1 MKHAG
6 IEPDAFNAFEA
17 AGWEK
22 RAEDYDRFFRQLTS
36 RMVQPLLDAAS
47 VTSGTRV
54 LDIAT
59 GPGYVAGQ
67 AAARG
72 AEVVG
77 VDIAEAMVA
86 LARRL
91 HLDVDFRQADAHALP
106 FDDSSFD
113 AVVGNFAILH
123 LGRPEQAAAEFAR
136 VLVPAAGSRSLPGT
150 HLTTHAFS
158 ACSSGPSRR
167 PGRRLPKTCL
177 PGRTSSAS
185 RTTKSSTRSSVT
197 RAWTTGEFK
206 RSSSP

>member
-36 RMVQPLLDAAS
+36 RMVEPLLDAAS

-59 GPGYVAGQ
+59 GPGYVAVQ

-77 VDIAEAMVA
+77 VDIAEAPLM
-86 LARRL
+86 
-91 HLDVDFRQADAHALP
+91 
-106 FDDSSFD
+106 
-113 AVVGNFAILH
+113 
-123 LGRPEQAAAEFAR
+123 
-136 VLVPAAGSRSLPGT
+136 T
-150 HLTTHAFS
+150 HLRHGGLFAYRNVME
-158 ACSSGPSRR
+158 CRD
-167 PGRRLPKTCL
+167 
-177 PGRTSSAS
+177 
-185 RTTKSSTRSSVT
+185 
-197 RAWTTGEFK
+197 
-206 RSSSP
+206 